1 MKKIIYILVITLL
14 ISSLCACSNSEKE
27 DGRPDI
33 AVAPASDFKYGEV
46 DGYIVIT
53 EYLADDE
60 YVSVPEEIDGKK
72 VKVLGGFA
80 GKNLREIIIPDSVE
94 SIRFRAFT
102 QCYNLRKVYW
112 SDNIT
117 EIERDAFNQCA
128 RLKLNTLPKKIKK
141 IGCCAFQECRKITEI
156 TIPKT
161 VEEIENYAFV
171 NTSLTS
177 LTFEEGIEEISGEG
191 NFCSTKL
198 EHITLPASIKKIGN
212 RPFAPNLK
220 TVTFLGDA
228 PEITRED
235 PFRFI
240 TPEDTEI
247 REVVIKYDKN
257 TKGWDTT
264 PLRDNY
270 TLEAY

>member
-14 ISSLCACSNSEKE
+14 ISSLCACSNSEKD

-33 AVAPASDFKYGEV
+33 TVAPASDFKYGEL

-94 SIRFRAFT
+94 SIRFQAFA

-117 EIERDAFNQCA
+117 EIEDAAFDNCIKLQ
-128 RLKLNTLPKKIKK
+128 LNTLPENLKK
-141 IGCCAFQECRKITEI
+141 IGGSAFSNCGKITEI

-161 VEEIENYAFV
+161 VEEIGGYAFL
-171 NTSLTS
+171 NTALTS
-177 LTFEEGIEEISGEG
+177 VTFEEGIEEISGEG

-198 EHITLPASIKKIGN
+198 EHITLPASIKKIGD

-228 PEITRED
+228 PEITHED

-247 REVVIKYDKN
+247 HEVIIKYDKN

>member
-1 MKKIIYILVITLL
+1 MNAQKCGDFIAELR
-14 ISSLCACSNSEKE
+14 KE
-27 DGRPDI
+27 QNLTQKD
-33 AVAPASDFKYGEV
+33 
-46 DGYIVIT
+46 
-53 EYLADDE
+53 LADKIN
-60 YVSVPEEIDGKK
+60 VSDKAISRWETGK
-72 VKVLGGFA
+72 GF
-80 GKNLREIIIPDSVE
+80 PDVDSLQAL
-94 SIRFRAFT
+94 SKFF
-102 QCYNLRKVYW
+102 
-112 SDNIT
+112 NIT
-117 EIERDAFNQCA
+117 INELLAGEKAE
-128 RLKLNTLPKKIKK
+128 T
-141 IGCCAFQECRKITEI
+141 
-156 TIPKT
+156 KT